1 MGEGK
6 TVKIDISGE
15 KIEDIANVGMQLFMA
30 SSGAIQ
36 GAQVRPVPSIELLY
50 PEVRIKPN
58 QDALKALSLSSS
70 DLGIM
75 ADVLMSG
82 RKISDFEQDGK
93 KKIDLVLKA
102 NDEQIKTPEDIL
114 SSQVVVPNGSL
125 LPISSL
131 ASAINTTGISE
142 IRHLNGKRTITLQVT
157 PPPNMTIQETMTIL
171 SGAIEGMKKDGKIL
185 NSVEVGISGTADK
198 LTETIG
204 MLSLNFILAL
214 VIIYLLMAAL
224 FGNFLYPIVIMF
236 TVPLATAGGFIG
248 LALTDAF
255 IEPQP
260 LDVLT
265 MLGFIILIGIVVN
278 NAILIVHQS
287 LNLIRDEGYEHKAA
301 VVEATRTRIRPI
313 YMSSLTSVFGMLP
326 LVLIPGPGS
335 EFYRGLGSV
344 ITGGLALSTVF
355 TIFVTPALLMFFI
368 KLEQRVSRIK
378 KVEIIES
385 HKA

>member
-1 MGEGK
+1 
-6 TVKIDISGE
+6 
-15 KIEDIANVGMQLFMA
+15 
-30 SSGAIQ
+30 
-36 GAQVRPVPSIELLY
+36 
-50 PEVRIKPN
+50 
-58 QDALKALSLSSS
+58 
-70 DLGIM
+70 
-75 ADVLMSG
+75 
-82 RKISDFEQDGK
+82 
-93 KKIDLVLKA
+93 
-102 NDEQIKTPEDIL
+102 
-114 SSQVVVPNGSL
+114 
-125 LPISSL
+125 
-131 ASAINTTGISE
+131 
-142 IRHLNGKRTITLQVT
+142 
-157 PPPNMTIQETMTIL
+157 MTIQETMTIL
-171 SGAIEGMKKDGKIL
+171 TGAIESMKKDGKIS

-301 VVEATRTRIRPI
+301 VIEATRTRIRPI

-368 KLEQRVSRIK
+368 KLEQRVSKGK
-378 KVEIIES
+378 KVETIDLS
-385 HKA
+385 KS